1 MVIGGGFDDDDD
13 DDDDMIFEL
22 GRKLLRC
29 ACVAATRRGAAV
41 VVLSAV
47 NPHVKSDRS
56 EMASSADLVR
66 QSCPGGY
73 ARRVVRGGSQQSL
86 QAAGEAGARAA
97 SSCGERG
104 KS

>member
-41 VVLSAV
+41 VRWRFCELGRKLLRCACVAATRRGAAV
-47 NPHVKSDRS
+47 VVVECGKP
-56 EMASSADLVR
+56 
-66 QSCPGGY
+66 
-73 ARRVVRGGSQQSL
+73 AR
-86 QAAGEAGARAA
+86 
-97 SSCGERG
+97 
-104 KS
+104 KI